1 MAIISTKY
9 DILIMVIVL
18 WWISRVW
25 YWIGILI
32 FQYLKQGLNSS
43 IIGRLI
49 QHIYEHASV
58 PHTSFNDLF
67 DMVTGGDGWSKDQ
80 SIRAMALQSIIC
92 VTQRIYYNQR
102 VTIYENVTRRND
114 NVELKDHY
122 YHTEFLDAYW
132 AKQRERHM
140 YSQKRC

>member
-1 MAIISTKY
+1 MASHYHKWCIVMLKGCHKPSHCLIVWMY
-9 DILIMVIVL
+9 FFVNCEDIYNIRL
-18 WWISRVW
+18 ISRVW
-25 YWIGILI
+25 YWIEILI

-92 VTQRIYYNQR
+92 VTQRIYYKPKSDHIR
-102 VTIYENVTRRND
+102 FTIR
-114 NVELKDHY
+114 
-122 YHTEFLDAYW
+122 
-132 AKQRERHM
+132 
-140 YSQKRC
+140 

>member
-1 MAIISTKY
+1 MASHYHKWCIVMLKGCHKPTHCLKVWLYLKSIARRYTKY
-9 DILIMVIVL
+9 DVYTKTIITWL
-18 WWISRVW
+18 SRVW
-25 YWIGILI
+25 YWIEILI

-92 VTQRIYYNQR
+92 VTQRIYYKPKSDHIR
-102 VTIYENVTRRND
+102 FTIR
-114 NVELKDHY
+114 
-122 YHTEFLDAYW
+122 
-132 AKQRERHM
+132 
-140 YSQKRC
+140 